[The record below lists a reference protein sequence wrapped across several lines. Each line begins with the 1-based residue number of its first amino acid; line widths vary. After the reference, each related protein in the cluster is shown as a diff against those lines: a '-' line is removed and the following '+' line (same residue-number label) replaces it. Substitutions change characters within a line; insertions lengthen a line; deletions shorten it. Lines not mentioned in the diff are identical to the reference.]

1 MIKKFAILIIS
12 ILPLYVLNKLENL
25 FSISQGKGFSDPERE
40 SKVVVNFLKKKK
52 IILNNIFDIINN
64 NYVPSSKLEHQAMDE
79 MLDTYQASLS
89 KSHLAI
95 FLRLQ

>member
-40 SKVVVNFLKKKK
+40 SKAVVNFLKKKK
-52 IILNNIFDIINN
+52 NNL
-64 NYVPSSKLEHQAMDE
+64 K
-79 MLDTYQASLS
+79 
-89 KSHLAI
+89 
-95 FLRLQ
+95 